1 MSRLRP
7 LYVPFVQGQDE
18 GTAREL
24 LPDGVLARLRNARWE
39 KTGRLALRTGWRP
52 VSMATATDENTAL
65 GNEDAQDLYSVNGVL
80 VALLR
85 RDTAGAASNPL
96 ALASYT
102 NHSASSVW
110 SLRNGVSVCPV
121 TNVRVAGNIPDLAA
135 DVRRVSCVVTSDGV
149 FGAVLQQSSSVSV
162 LRIFRVATDETTFYD
177 DLANGSRQ
185 RKLVSFG
192 STFGLV
198 EYTGTALTLRVIDP
212 QSIVTA
218 VTSTLVTATITDFD
232 ATTAIKDTNT
242 PIGVHVAYVESAAVK
257 YAQFASDGT
266 QAGSTKTVVAA
277 NATRCALASDDTN
290 VHVVYDNASSELQ
303 LLTFDATGSFT
314 TSAGPTAVNAGSAVT
329 AGQFAVGCASSIFVA
344 SGLSATRTCLVNRL
358 NNAHSTN
365 VRTDHDSSSL
375 VSGFV
380 FARNTAAV
388 FVARGRAASSM
399 LNDVALVEAESP
411 WLIPAYSTGTS
422 FAAAGVSAPYAPCQN
437 SSGVVLAAYGRLSD
451 TSNTTAKASATSGAT
466 LVTRQAAV
474 LTFSSYSDAR
484 RPSAV
489 LGGML
494 HVAGGMLT
502 QYANGGVVENGM
514 PKPVIFS
521 LTPSNGSGTIASGQT
536 YAYRAAVTW
545 TDFGGRL
552 HRSAVSDP
560 LSVAPAGA
568 EDTITVVVHVAKSL
582 RRDANVAAPA
592 KVELFRTEAGAN
604 ATTPG
609 ELFYLVATATVSSS
623 DDEVSIV
630 DTLPDSSIVDNR
642 RLYTEGEFGSVSGVL
657 EISPASASSY
667 VAAARD
673 RLVTASGSDVQYSHI
688 LIPAEPVAFSNPG
701 VSGPPALVFLDSIE
715 GQATAVVSLDDSII
729 FATSDSL
736 YVVNVTGG
744 PNLAGVGEFPSP
756 ARLPSAVGVYDWR
769 SVVENGEGLW
779 FLGDQDKLY
788 ALPRGQAAPQ
798 YVGGAVEDLFAA
810 GTVVGA
816 ARDLTD
822 GVLAWAVAGSS
833 EDALV
838 VRDETHGTWSAD
850 VLPFEPKALVAHDGR
865 MFAVA
870 SDGAVWERSASYG
883 DGTSGATAV
892 ALVAE
897 TGDVQ
902 AFGPL
907 GSWGRLAAFEV
918 QGVFRTA
925 AALLLEVSYDQGL
938 NWTSLGTHTVTG
950 LTAGE
955 VFQRQWYPATQRGGK
970 FRLRVTMTPSAT
982 TAAGCEL
989 NGVTMY
995 HTVRSGPT
1003 RLPSAKRR

>member
-24 LPDGVLARLRNARWE
+24 LPDGALARLRNARWE

-135 DVRRVSCVVTSDGV
+135 DVRRVSCAVTSDGV

-177 DLANGSRQ
+177 DLASGSFQ

-192 STFGLV
+192 TTFGLI
-198 EYTGTALTLRVIDP
+198 EYTGTVLRLRVIDP
-212 QSIVTA
+212 QSIVTNPN
-218 VTSTLVTATITDFD
+218 VTLVTATITDFD
-232 ATTAIKDTNT
+232 AVTAIKDTNT
-242 PIGVHVAYVESAAVK
+242 PVGVHVAYVESAAVK
-257 YAQFASDGT
+257 YAQFTSAGAQT
-266 QAGSTKTVVAA
+266 GSTKTVVAA

-303 LLTFDATGSFT
+303 LLTFDASGSFT
-314 TSAGPTAVNAGSAVT
+314 TSAGPTAVNAGDAVT
-329 AGQFAVGCASSIFVA
+329 AGQFAIGCASSIFVA
-344 SGLSATRTCLVNRL
+344 SGLSATRTCLVNKL

-365 VRTDHDSSSL
+365 VRTDHDSSAL

-388 FVARGRAASSM
+388 FVARGRSASSM

-411 WLIPAYSTGTS
+411 WLIPAYSTGTT

-474 LTFSSYSDAR
+474 LTFSSYADAR

-489 LGGML
+489 LGGVL

-502 QYANGGVVENGM
+502 QFVNGGVVENGM

-521 LTPSNGSGTIASGQT
+521 LTASNGSGTLANGT
-536 YAYRAAVTW
+536 YSWRAVVVW
-545 TDFGGRL
+545 TDRLGRL

-560 LSVAPAGA
+560 LSLAVSGSD
-568 EDTITVVVHVAKSL
+568 DTVTVLVHVAKSL
-582 RRDANVAAPA
+582 RRDSGVAAQP
-592 KVELFRTEAGAN
+592 KVELYRTEAG
-604 ATTPG
+604 PG
-609 ELFYLVATATVSSS
+609 ELFYLVATASCSAT
-623 DDEVSIV
+623 DDEVSLS
-630 DTLPDSSIVDNR
+630 DTLPDSTIIDNR
-642 RLYTEGEFGSVSGVL
+642 RLYTEGEFGAVSGALDVA
-657 EISPASASSY
+657 PASASSY

-673 RLVTASGSDVQYSHI
+673 RLALGGAGPGLQYSQI
-688 LIPAEPVAFSNPG
+688 LLPEEPVAFAQAG
-701 VSGPPALVFLDSIE
+701 VSGPAALVYQDSVEGDLTAVATLDDTILA
-715 GQATAVVSLDDSII
+715 ATAE
-729 FATSDSL
+729 AL
-736 YVVNVTGG
+736 YVVTATGG

-788 ALPRGQAAPQ
+788 ALPRGQASPQ

-870 SDGAVWERSASYG
+870 SDGVVWERSASYG
-883 DGTSGATAV
+883 DAASGATAV

-955 VFQRQWYPATQRGGK
+955 VFQRQWYPSNQRGGK
-970 FRLRVTMTPSAT
+970 FRLRVTMTPSST